1 MGEDRDTTPLLLA
14 ALGIISLDDYLTV
27 VDGEQLNQK

>member
-14 ALGIISLDDYLTV
+14 ALGIISLDDYLMA